1 MSGQGREASTDRK
14 EFVDKDVLMI
24 TEQLRAKANPLT
36 PTASRKSRDLLKE
49 LTKSKKKKVP
59 SGLPPQT
66 QARSHPL
73 ETAGAITTDS
83 VHTDDGREIK
93 ISPRIK
99 PNTQGNS
106 PPNPLLSDALLLPF
120 AISSLVSGKFQSH
133 HQPTLPNAQWHLIIA
148 YGSRLGSQASTHN
161 SLHV

>member
-1 MSGQGREASTDRK
+1 MDRK

-36 PTASRKSRDLLKE
+36 PTASRKNRDLLKE
-49 LTKSKKKKVP
+49 LTKSKKKKKQVP

-66 QARSHPL
+66 RARSHPL
-73 ETAGAITTDS
+73 ETAGAITIDS

-106 PPNPLLSDALLLPF
+106 PPNPPLSNALLLSF

>member
-1 MSGQGREASTDRK
+1 MPGQGREASTDRK
-14 EFVDKDVLMI
+14 ESVDQDVLKI

-36 PTASRKSRDLLKE
+36 PTASRKSRDLLKK
-49 LTKSKKKKVP
+49 LTKSKKTKVP

-73 ETAGAITTDS
+73 ETAGAITADS
-83 VHTDDGREIK
+83 VHTDDGTEIK
-93 ISPRIK
+93 ISPQIK

-106 PPNPLLSDALLLPF
+106 PPNPLLSNALLLPF
-120 AISSLVSGKFQSH
+120 AISSLVSGTFQSH